1 MRGLLGAGAVCVNP
15 YPAAPPAESR
25 HDPRWEE
32 VIGTEGRTKA
42 LGLALKSP
50 ELIIVLAYIINRP
63 APMPL
68 SCFLRCEGEVG
79 EIGSLLRG
87 AFCPEDE
94 KLASI
99 LSGVR
104 AVCLAG
110 LEMQRSAGLVLLA
123 LIGEVALSHIERLGH
138 AFVEMCRNDRA
149 GAHTDVQHDRPQRVI
164 RVADPQRNVALTGER
179 ETIRLELIVEYFLID
194 HDTVSCASK
203 SPPADLISEAARL
216 FLELTKRLPLPKK
229 RGPRCETEKF
239 KPSEY
244 AFKFNRSHAKKIGLF
259 HVTC

>member
-1 MRGLLGAGAVCVNP
+1 MRSRRGRAVSGIDNRPPPTPPPRSHDMIPAGRKSSAQRAGQKLWLSLLKG
-15 YPAAPPAESR
+15 
-25 HDPRWEE
+25 
-32 VIGTEGRTKA
+32 
-42 LGLALKSP
+42 P

-68 SCFLRCEGEVG
+68 SCLLRCEGEVG

-99 LSGVR
+99 FSGVR

-164 RVADPQRNVALTGER
+164 RVADPQRDVALTGER
-179 ETIRLELIVEYFLID
+179 ETIRLELIVEYFLIN

-203 SPPADLISEAARL
+203 SPP
-216 FLELTKRLPLPKK
+216 
-229 RGPRCETEKF
+229 
-239 KPSEY
+239 
-244 AFKFNRSHAKKIGLF
+244 
-259 HVTC
+259 